1 MLPEPENHMRTV
13 PENAESKPAPARELA
28 CPAGYPEK
36 DWLAM
41 DDANKRAYLKAI
53 EYTKTITGGAQ

>member
-1 MLPEPENHMRTV
+1 MKVV
-13 PENAESKPAPARELA
+13 PENAEAKPANPLA

-41 DDANKRAYLKAI
+41 DDANKRAYLSAI
-53 EYTKTITGGAQ
+53 EYTKKVTGGAS